1 MEVKELL
8 KSLEKDLVEVEKKG
22 VELSGRYV
30 LIVDSQE
37 DVNVSGRVDTELL
50 VNAVWRLFEILQ
62 KESPGAAYIA
72 EGILK
77 GAFSQKKKD
86 AD

>member
-8 KSLEKDLVEVEKKG
+8 KRLEKDLVEAEKKG
-22 VELSGRYV
+22 AELSGRYF

-37 DVNVSGRVDTELL
+37 DINVSGRANTELL

-62 KESPGAAYIA
+62 KESPAAAYLA

-77 GAFSQKKKD
+77 GAFSQKKD